1 MKEMDDAIYLK
12 ISKAEHDIIKSK
24 MASAGITNESAY
36 LRKMAIDGIIIKLNL
51 SDITDL
57 NSLLRS
63 YGNNVN
69 QIAKRVNATE
79 KVYENEI
86 QEIKNQQNKII
97 SLLRK
102 ILDKMIKLG

>member
-51 SDITDL
+51 SDITEL
-57 NSLLRS
+57 NSLLKR

-69 QIAKRVNATE
+69 QIAKRVKSSET
-79 KVYENEI
+79 VYENEI
-86 QEIKNQQNKII
+86 QEIKSQQSEIL
-97 SLLRK
+97 SVLRA
-102 ILDKMIKLG
+102 ILEKLIKLG

>member
-12 ISKAEHDIIKSK
+12 ISRADHDIIKSK

-51 SDITDL
+51 PEITEL
-57 NSLLRS
+57 NSLLKR

-69 QIAKRVNATE
+69 QIAKRVNSTGNI
-79 KVYENEI
+79 YDNEI
-86 QEIKNQQNKII
+86 QEIKDQQNEII
-97 SLLRK
+97 SVLRD
-102 ILDKMIKLG
+102 ILKKMIKLG